1 MSTLLNDIGI
11 GTNAA
16 SDLLGGFA
24 SYAAGGASADQ
35 LKATAARARVATNL
49 KLVQQERQGFM
60 LQSKAQAAIGAQG
73 WSAESGSAADIL
85 RSNAANLA
93 LDHGI
98 IQMQG
103 SELESKYLT
112 AASAA
117 KKSGMGGLLG
127 GVLGAVGTVV
137 GGIYGGPAGAALGGK
152 LGGSLGG
159 AIGGS

>member
-1 MSTLLNDIGI
+1 MSTLMQDVGI
-11 GTNAA
+11 GLNAG

-24 SYAAGGASADQ
+24 SYAAGGASASS
-35 LKATAARARVATNL
+35 LKATAARAKVATNL

-60 LQSKAQAAIGAQG
+60 IQSKAKAAIGAQG

-98 IQMQG
+98 IQMEG

-117 KKSGMGGLLG
+117 KASGTGGLLK

-137 GGIYGGPAGAALGGK
+137 GAVYGGPVGASIGGSI
-152 LGGSLGG
+152 GSSLGG